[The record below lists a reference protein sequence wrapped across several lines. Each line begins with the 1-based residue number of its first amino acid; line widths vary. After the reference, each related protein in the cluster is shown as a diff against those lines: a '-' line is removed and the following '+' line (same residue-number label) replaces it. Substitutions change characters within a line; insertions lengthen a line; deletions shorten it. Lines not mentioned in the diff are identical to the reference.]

1 MTLRGWPVEV
11 GGDLAAQ
18 HSAPF
23 GEPLIVALDL
33 AGDDLEQLREEGVP
47 FRLVGHRPRLRA
59 EPSSVCEPFGLLV
72 AS

>member
-1 MTLRGWPVEV
+1 MRQQV

-18 HSAPF
+18 HPAPF
-23 GEPLIVALDL
+23 GEPRIVALDL

-59 EPSSVCEPFGLLV
+59 GRSPVCEPFGLL
-72 AS
+72 AAL